1 MKRSRRCSPLDRSTA
16 SASSHRRSRAGAI
29 HGANRSHRL
38 AAPGRY
44 LIVNADDF
52 GADDGTTRGIIEAH
66 ERGIV
71 TSTSLMVDMPGARAA
86 VGAARAHP
94 RLGLGLHVNFTAGTH
109 VPDPDDLRAQRRE
122 LERQFDLFS
131 DLTGRLPTHIDSHHH
146 IHRKAEA
153 APAFVEFCRDRSIP
167 LRGFGGVAYVGN
179 FYGQW
184 TVGTTDLRH
193 ISPEYLMSLLAG
205 LAPGVSELACHPG
218 DADARF
224 DPAYDWQ
231 RRIELD
237 SLTDPRV
244 RRTAAREGI
253 RLVSFADCADLAG
266 ASRAVV
272 ARPVSA

>member
-1 MKRSRRCSPLDRSTA
+1 MKRSRRCARPPRSA
-16 SASSHRRSRAGAI
+16 ASSRSHPRSRAGA
-29 HGANRSHRL
+29 HHATDRSHRASL
-38 AAPGRY
+38 PARY

-52 GADDGTTRGIIEAH
+52 GADEGTTRGILLAH
-66 ERGIV
+66 TRGIV

-86 VGAARAHP
+86 VRAAMAHP
-94 RLGLGLHVNFTAGTH
+94 RLGLGLHVNFTAGAR
-109 VPDPDDLRAQRRE
+109 VPDPEELGAQRGE
-122 LERQFDLFS
+122 LGRQFDLFV
-131 DLTGRLPTHIDSHHH
+131 DLTGRMPTHVDSHHH
-146 IHRKAEA
+146 VHRKPELT
-153 APAFVEFCRDRSIP
+153 PAFVEFCRDRRVP
-167 LRGFGGVAYVGN
+167 LRGFSGVTYVGN

-193 ISPEYLMSLLAG
+193 ISPEYLISLLAG

-218 DADARF
+218 DGDARF

-253 RLVSFADCADLAG
+253 RLISFAEHARLAG
-266 ASRAVV
+266 ASRAILG
-272 ARPVSA
+272 RPVSA

>member
-1 MKRSRRCSPLDRSTA
+1 MKRSRRCSPNGRSTG
-16 SASSHRRSRAGAI
+16 SARSHTKKRAGAVHGANHSHRRVPS
-29 HGANRSHRL
+29 
-38 AAPGRY
+38 RY

-86 VGAARAHP
+86 VGVAREHP

-109 VPDPDDLRAQRRE
+109 IPDPDDLRAQRRE
-122 LERQFDLFS
+122 LERQFDLFT
-131 DLTGRLPTHIDSHHH
+131 DLTGQLPTHIDSHHH
-146 IHRKAEA
+146 FHRKAEV
-153 APAFVEFCRDRSIP
+153 APAFVEFCRDRGIP
-167 LRGFGGVAYVGN
+167 LRGFCGIAYVGN

-193 ISPEYLMSLLAG
+193 ISPEYLISLLAG
-205 LAPGVSELACHPG
+205 LAPGFSELACHPG

-224 DPAYDWQ
+224 DPAYNWQ

-237 SLTDPRV
+237 SLTDPEV
-244 RRTAAREGI
+244 RRSVAREGI
-253 RLVSFADCADLAG
+253 RLINFRDYGRLVETARLA
-266 ASRAVV
+266 RAVSV
-272 ARPVSA
+272 

>member
-1 MKRSRRCSPLDRSTA
+1 MKSSRPSAHPARSA
-16 SASSHRRSRAGAI
+16 ASSRTHPRSRAGAV
-29 HGANRSHRL
+29 HGANRSHRPSL
-38 AAPGRY
+38 PPRY

-52 GADDGTTRGIIEAH
+52 GADDGTTRGIILAH

-71 TSTSLMVDMPGARAA
+71 TSTSLMVDMPGARDA

-94 RLGLGLHVNFTAGTH
+94 RLGLGLHVNFTAGARI
-109 VPDPDDLRAQRRE
+109 PDPDDLGAQRQE
-122 LERQFDLFS
+122 LERQLDRFTE
-131 DLTGRLPTHIDSHHH
+131 LTGRMPTHVDSHHH
-146 IHRKAEA
+146 VHRKPEL
-153 APAFVEFCRDRSIP
+153 APAFVELCRDRGIP
-167 LRGFGGVAYVGN
+167 LRGFSGIAYVGN

-193 ISPEYLMSLLAG
+193 ISPEYLISLLTG

-218 DADARF
+218 DGDARF

-244 RRTAAREGI
+244 RRAAARDGI
-253 RLVSFADCADLAG
+253 RLINFGDHARLLA
-266 ASRAVV
+266 ASSA
-272 ARPVSA
+272 AITRPVSA

>member
-1 MKRSRRCSPLDRSTA
+1 MKRSRRCVPPGRSATPA
-16 SASSHRRSRAGAI
+16 RSHTRNRAGSL
-29 HGANRSHRL
+29 HTANRSHRSL
-38 AAPGRY
+38 RARY

-52 GADDGTTRGIIEAH
+52 GADDGTTRGIIAAH

-86 VGAARAHP
+86 VRAAEGQP
-94 RLGLGLHVNFTAGTH
+94 RLGLGLHVNFTAGAH
-109 VPDPDDLRAQRRE
+109 IPDPDDLRAQRRE
-122 LERQFDLFS
+122 LERQFDLFT
-131 DLTGRLPTHIDSHHH
+131 DLTGQLPTHIDSHHH
-146 IHRKAEA
+146 IHRQVDV
-153 APAFVEFCRDRSIP
+153 APAFVEFCRDRHIP
-167 LRGFGGVAYVGN
+167 LRAFSAVGYVGN

-193 ISPEYLMSLLAG
+193 ISPEYLISLLEG
-205 LAPGVSELACHPG
+205 LAPGCFELACHPG

-244 RRTAAREGI
+244 RRTAARAGI
-253 RLVSFADCADLAG
+253 RLINFRDYGRLVATADAG
-266 ASRAVV
+266 V
-272 ARPVSA
+272 AGSVSA

>member
-1 MKRSRRCSPLDRSTA
+1 MKHSRSAAAAGSHPRRRVG
-16 SASSHRRSRAGAI
+16 SRHA
-29 HGANRSHRL
+29 ANRSHRRPL
-38 AAPGRY
+38 HHRY

-71 TSTSLMVDMPGARAA
+71 TSASLMVDMPGVRAA
-86 VGAARAHP
+86 VRAAQGQP
-94 RLGLGLHVNFTAGTH
+94 RLGLGLHVNFTAGAH

-122 LERQFDLFS
+122 LERQFDLFT
-131 DLTGRLPTHIDSHHH
+131 DLTGQLPTHIDSHHH
-146 IHRKAEA
+146 IHRKVDV
-153 APAFVEFCRDRSIP
+153 APAFVEFCRDRDVP
-167 LRGFGGVAYVGN
+167 LRGFSGIGYVGN

-184 TVGTTDLRH
+184 TVGTTDLGH
-193 ISPEYLMSLLAG
+193 ISPEYLISLLEG
-205 LAPGVSELACHPG
+205 LAPGFSELACHPG

-244 RRTAAREGI
+244 RKTVARAGI
-253 RLVSFADCADLAG
+253 RLISFRDHGRLVGTSGAAVLARS
-266 ASRAVV
+266 ASA
-272 ARPVSA
+272 

>member
-1 MKRSRRCSPLDRSTA
+1 MKRSHRCSPPRRSTA
-16 SASSHRRSRAGAI
+16 SARSHRRSRAGVI
-29 HGANRSHRL
+29 HDANRSHRR
-38 AAPGRY
+38 APLGRY

-52 GADDGTTRGIIEAH
+52 GADDGTTRGIIDAH

-86 VGAARAHP
+86 VDAARAHP
-94 RLGLGLHVNFTAGTH
+94 RLGLGLHVNLTAGAH

-122 LERQFDLFS
+122 LHRQFDRFT
-131 DLTGRLPTHIDSHHH
+131 DLTGRRPTHIDSHHH
-146 IHRKAEA
+146 IHRKPEL
-153 APAFVEFCRDRSIP
+153 APAFVEFCRDRDIP
-167 LRGFGGVAYVGN
+167 LRGFGGITYVGN

-205 LAPGVSELACHPG
+205 LAPGISELACHPG

-244 RRTAAREGI
+244 KRTVAREGI
-253 RLVSFADCADLAG
+253 RLIDFRDHDRLVVAAG
-266 ASRAVV
+266 VARAV
-272 ARPVSA
+272 SA